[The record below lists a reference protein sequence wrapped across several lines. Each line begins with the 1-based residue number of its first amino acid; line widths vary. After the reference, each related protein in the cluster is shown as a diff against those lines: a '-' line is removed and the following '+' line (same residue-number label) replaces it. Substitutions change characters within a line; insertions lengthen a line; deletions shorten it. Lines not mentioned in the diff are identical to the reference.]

1 MQTTTKPRDAKA
13 ESRTGAP
20 RRRKLGATVLTAG
33 ALSVVGILAVAAEL
47 TSDSP
52 GPRSTS
58 STVVVDTPIP
68 TTPTAAPFENDFS
81 LCALG
86 VDGIEATYPGPLVA
100 QAVSRY
106 AASCSAAEGAPFPAP
121 ND

>member
-1 MQTTTKPRDAKA
+1 MQTSTKLRDAEA
-13 ESRTGAP
+13 DSRTSVP
-20 RRRKLGATVLTAG
+20 RRRKLGPVLLAAG
-33 ALSVVGILAVAAEL
+33 ALSVVGVLAAAAEL
-47 TSDSP
+47 TSGSP
-52 GPRSTS
+52 GLRSTP
-58 STVVVDTPIP
+58 STVVVETPIP

-100 QAVSRY
+100 QTVSRY
-106 AASCSAAEGAPFPAP
+106 AASCSPAEGGVFPAP